1 VIETDSFDVIGR
13 LSDFSINILLGTVS
27 QIEVTKTNFF
37 FWKEVKLID
46 VNLIYEIESDIIYI
60 KAKSQKIKQKK
71 AEPLLDPA

>member
-1 VIETDSFDVIGR
+1 MIETDSFDVIGR